1 MPLERKLQMQIKCF
15 FSHNSRNEHVL
26 GFFQVSNLT
35 KAICSSVKW
44 KTEYNSKRL
53 CHTIQSWLGEFVCLS
68 WVHEWSQ
75 HPFLCGLWWV
85 FVGLSVCHTVIF
97 PYYCAYEFIT
107 EVWASSLKKK
117 KNTKNLI
124 RLASTSQSQ
133 SLVLHKQQLVHGK
146 SWPPGVIYQHKI
158 YNVQLPVNGKLK
170 YKHLKPWWL
179 WRWFAEQN
187 GCRRWVS
194 ESAAMHKCI
203 YNDPV
208 HRFAFNRRVM

>member
-26 GFFQVSNLT
+26 SFFQVSNLT

-44 KTEYNSKRL
+44 KTEYSSKRL
-53 CHTIQSWLGEFVCLS
+53 CHTIQSWLGEFMCLS

-85 FVGLSVCHTVIF
+85 CWTISLSHSNIPLLLYIWIHHRSVSIF
-97 PYYCAYEFIT
+97 I
-107 EVWASSLKKK
+107 KKK
-117 KNTKNLI
+117 KKKYKKLDPSCQH
-124 RLASTSQSQ
+124 L
-133 SLVLHKQQLVHGK
+133 SLVLHKQQLVHSK

-170 YKHLKPWWL
+170 YKHLTPWWL

-187 GCRRWVS
+187 GCRRRVS